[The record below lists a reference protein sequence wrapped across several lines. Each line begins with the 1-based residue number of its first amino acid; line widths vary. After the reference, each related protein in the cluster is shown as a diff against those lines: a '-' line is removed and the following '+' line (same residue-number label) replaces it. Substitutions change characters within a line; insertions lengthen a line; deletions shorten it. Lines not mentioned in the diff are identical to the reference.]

1 MNIIATSVLI
11 GAFVAVPG
19 AGVGLADYMPKSP
32 IDGISVSAAGLGVE
46 IDADGV
52 RAEPSK
58 ARDFEIEL
66 RLKTG
71 TPIKVSL

>member
-1 MNIIATSVLI
+1 MNIVGTIMLT

-19 AGVGLADYMPKSP
+19 LQTNVADYIPSNP
-32 IDGISVSAAGLGVE
+32 LDCVTVSVGGVGVE
-46 IDADGV
+46 IDGDGV

-58 ARDFEIEL
+58 ARDFEIEI
-66 RLKTG
+66 RLKSG